1 MKKFLLTCFALAIA
15 LYSLAQQRTISGKVT
30 SAEDGSALPGVNVV
44 VRGTTNGSVTDSDGN
59 YTLAI
64 SGDAPALVF
73 SFIGLQTAEVV
84 VGERTI
90 VDVQLTLDVT
100 QLSEVIV
107 TAQGIAREK
116 KALGYSVASVGK
128 DQIEARPVNDI
139 SRILQGKIPGV
150 NITPVGGSAGTGSSI
165 NIRGYSSLT
174 GSTQP
179 LWVVDGVPFNSSS
192 GSANAG
198 AREDFMTGGA
208 ATSTSRFLDLDPN
221 TIESINVL
229 KGLAATVLYGDQG
242 RNGVI
247 LVTTKSGA
255 SKKKETEIS
264 FQQTTSISEI
274 ASLPE
279 YQNSYGNGFQQL
291 AGAAPT
297 FFSNWGPHFSEMD
310 STGST
315 FQFLNDAT
323 LRDAFPEYYFKRVP
337 YEPTPDPLGFFRK
350 GLVSNTSL
358 TITGGTDKLGYNT
371 SVAYTKEEGY
381 APGNELERLNIS
393 TGFNAALSS
402 KFNLRTSLLF
412 ANTDFQTPPL
422 NAATG
427 GGASFG
433 GVPSLYGQF
442 LYTPRNIDVLNDP
455 FETPD
460 HRSVYYRPGNDI
472 PNPLWVAKY
481 TRETE
486 VTNRIFSASTLTYDI
501 NENMNLS
508 YRVGMDMSVSQFGR
522 EYNKGIGPTYANINN
537 GVYQTQSL
545 TTRIWN
551 HDFIYGFNKAIN
563 SDISVSARVGVNARN
578 DYSVRDGLYSEGQ
591 SVFGLMRHGNFQSAS
606 SRSSAFDGRVF
617 NRIQEQQRYGVYGDF
632 SFDFKNY
639 LFLNLA
645 ARNDWTST
653 LEPANNSLFYP
664 SASVSFVPTDAIESL
679 KSNTLSYLKFRASY
693 GTSAGFP
700 PVYTTRS
707 VVTQNLRGFIDVGGT
722 ISGEQTVANRLG
734 NVNLKAELQQEI
746 ELGFEAKLFNEK
758 LGIDFTVY
766 DRSTR
771 DLITEAPIDPATG
784 YTTTFVNIGK
794 LSNKG
799 IELGLNA
806 TPITTSSGLQ
816 WNVIWNLTL
825 VRPKVVELGNGIE
838 EVVVAGQTTLGNFAI
853 PGYPMN
859 IIKGTGISEDGNG
872 NRIVGTDG
880 LYVQDPFLKILGDP
894 NPKVTT
900 SLINSL
906 SFKGVTFSFQIDYRH
921 GGKMYA
927 ATPGA
932 TIGRG
937 VTKDVDFNHDLSFI
951 LPGVRQLGTDGDGN
965 PNYVPNDIQITASDY
980 GFNTQFFGYNEV
992 AMFDATTIR
1001 LREIS
1006 LGYTLP
1012 KSLLS
1017 KTPIKNVSIM
1027 LTGNNLWFNAV
1038 NVPKYVN
1045 YDTEVSSQGVDN
1057 GVGFDYLTGPSVRR
1071 YGAVL
1076 RLTF

>member
-15 LYSLAQQRTISGKVT
+15 LYSIAQQRTISGKVT

-64 SGDAPALVF
+64 TGNDPALVF
-73 SFIGLQTAEVV
+73 SFIGLQTAEVA

-150 NITPVGGSAGTGSSI
+150 VITPVGGASGTGSSI
-165 NIRGYSSLT
+165 NIRGYSSIT

-198 AREDFMTGGA
+198 EREGFMSGGA
-208 ATSTSRFLDLDPN
+208 ATSTSRFLDIDPN

-247 LVTTKSGA
+247 LVTTKSGG
-255 SKKKETEIS
+255 SKKRDLEIG
-264 FQQTTSISEI
+264 FQQSTSITEI
-274 ASLPE
+274 ASLPK
-279 YQNSYGNGFQQL
+279 YQTSYGNGFQQL

-297 FFSNWGPHFSEMD
+297 FFSNWGPSFNEFD
-310 STGST
+310 STGHT

-337 YEPTPDPLGFFRK
+337 YEPAPSPLGFFRK

-358 TITGGTDKLGYNT
+358 TIGGGTDKLGYNA

-381 APGNELERLNIS
+381 APGNELKRLNIS

-402 KFNLRTSLLF
+402 KLNLRSSLLY
-412 ANTDFQTPPL
+412 AHTDFETPPL

-442 LYTPRNIDVLNDP
+442 LYTPINIDVLNDP
-455 FETPD
+455 FESPD

-486 VTNRIFSASTLTYDI
+486 VTNRMFSSTSMTYDF
-501 NENMNLS
+501 NENLNLS
-508 YRVGMDMSVSQFGR
+508 YRLGLDFTQSRFGR

-537 GVYQTQSL
+537 GVYQTQTL
-545 TTRIWN
+545 TTTIYN
-551 HDFIYGFNKAIN
+551 HDLIFGFNKAIT
-563 SDISVSARVGVNARN
+563 SDINLSARVGVNARN

-606 SRSSAFDGRVF
+606 SRSIAFDARVF

-632 SFDFKNY
+632 SFDYKNY
-639 LFLNLA
+639 LYLNLA

-653 LEPANNSLFYP
+653 LEPGNNSLFYP
-664 SASVSFVPTDAIESL
+664 SASLSFIPTDAFTNL
-679 KSNTLSYLKFRASY
+679 KSNTLNYLKLRLSY

-707 VVTQNLRGFIDVGGT
+707 IITQNLRGNIDAGGT
-722 ISGEQTVANRLG
+722 IFGEQTVANRLG

-746 ELGFEAKLFNEK
+746 EVGFEAKLFNEK
-758 LGIDFTVY
+758 LGVDFTVY

-771 DLITEAPIDPATG
+771 DLITEAPLDPSSG
-784 YTTTFVNIGK
+784 YTSTYINIGK

-799 IELGLNA
+799 IEIGLNG
-806 TPITTSSGLQ
+806 TPVSTASGLQ
-816 WNVIWNLTL
+816 WNVIWNFTL
-825 VRPKVVELGNGIE
+825 VRPKVVELGSGLEDGVI
-838 EVVVAGQTTLGNFAI
+838 VAGQTTLGNFAI

-859 IIKGTGISEDGNG
+859 IIKGTGISVDDNG
-872 NRIVGTDG
+872 NRIVGADG
-880 LYVQDPFLKILGDP
+880 LYVQDPILKLLGDP
-894 NPKVTT
+894 NPKFTT

-906 SFKGVTFSFQIDYRH
+906 SFKGVTFSVQFDYRH

-927 ATPGA
+927 ATPSA

-937 VTKDVDFNHDLSFI
+937 VTKDVDFDHDLSFI
-951 LPGVRQLGTDGDGN
+951 LPGVRPITDSEGN
-965 PNYVPNDIQITASDY
+965 VTYMENDIQITASDY

-1012 KSLLS
+1012 KSMLS
-1017 KTPIKNVSIM
+1017 KTPLKGVSIQ
-1027 LTGNNLWFNAV
+1027 LTGNNLWFKAV